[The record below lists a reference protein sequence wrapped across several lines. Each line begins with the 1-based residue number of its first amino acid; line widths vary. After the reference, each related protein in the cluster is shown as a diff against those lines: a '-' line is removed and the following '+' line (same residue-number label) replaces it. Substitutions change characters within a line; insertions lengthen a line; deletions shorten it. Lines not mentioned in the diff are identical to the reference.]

1 LGCPFIVF
9 KRPFEEIVELELDE
23 ELESGGE
30 VT

>member
-1 LGCPFIVF
+1 VF